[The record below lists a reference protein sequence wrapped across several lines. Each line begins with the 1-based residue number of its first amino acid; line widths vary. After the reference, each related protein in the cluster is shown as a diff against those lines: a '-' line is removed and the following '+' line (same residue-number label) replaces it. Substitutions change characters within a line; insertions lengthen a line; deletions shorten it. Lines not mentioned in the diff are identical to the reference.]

1 MDPLFQ
7 LAGIAV
13 TLGLLWGTL
22 TVLKRYRGAQSPVSR
37 LHVQQRVPLAAG
49 TQLIVV
55 RWDGREL
62 LLAAGAHSCTL
73 IADKPLA
80 EAHSACAR

>member
-1 MDPLFQ
+1 MDSLFQ

-22 TVLKRYRGAQSPVSR
+22 TLLKRFRGHQTPAAR

-49 TQLIVV
+49 SQLIVV

-62 LLAAGAHSCTL
+62 LLAAGSQSCTL
-73 IADKPLA
+73 LADKPLA

>member
-13 TLGLLWGTL
+13 TLGLLWATL
-22 TVLKRYRGAQSPVSR
+22 TFLKRFRGTQAPVPR
-37 LHVQQRVPLAAG
+37 LQVQQRVQLAAG
-49 TQLIVV
+49 TQLVVV

-73 IADKPLA
+73 IADKSLA

>member
-22 TVLKRYRGAQSPVSR
+22 TVLKRYRGAQSPVPR
-37 LHVQQRVPLAAG
+37 LQVQQRVPLAAG

-62 LLAAGAHSCTL
+62 LLAAGAQSCTL